1 MIENGWRWVDN
12 EQKIDETCESQ
23 YLIVPGLF
31 WRLLNL
37 MGLLHFCF
45 WKAGG
50 VCYFAGKAL
59 GNACEVESLMTSMIG
74 GLQELVCSQK
84 YNVLVVGPSMVI
96 VFSPLVCMEELTKM
110 WALGRPHHKRCLI
123 LAGRVDP
130 PISPY
135 HILNSMPSIPIK
147 HNTCLEQPWQETTA
161 ADVWLR
167 PLWFSPKPPDPPS
180 KSTSTDCWAF
190 AWDWLWATFPPCWPL
205 LAAWGSDWSHFLN
218 WSRSKWY
225 CLWTS
230 SSFLCSFFTSDHQC
244 IQRERER
251 VDLQD
256 LQQYWSCCRPYISEL
271 FAARVYVLCGDV
283 HYLDVGDLWLFGNGL
298 EILPRVPHVGLTPS
312 CWQNILSGESD
323 IGTVQTAQSRTPSI
337 SIQHSQKSHP
347 QQTDHVKFPR
357 RVSKTLRFS
366 LFVIIIDWIEQ
377 SST

>member
-50 VCYFAGKAL
+50 VCYFAGKTL

-244 IQRERER
+244 IQRERESTYR
-251 VDLQD
+251 
-256 LQQYWSCCRPYISEL
+256 I
-271 FAARVYVLCGDV
+271 F
-283 HYLDVGDLWLFGNGL
+283 
-298 EILPRVPHVGLTPS
+298 
-312 CWQNILSGESD
+312 
-323 IGTVQTAQSRTPSI
+323 
-337 SIQHSQKSHP
+337 
-347 QQTDHVKFPR
+347 
-357 RVSKTLRFS
+357 
-366 LFVIIIDWIEQ
+366 
-377 SST
+377 SSTDPAADLTSVNYLLRVFMYFVVMFTTWTLAIFGYLATDSKYFRACLMWVWRPVAGKTYCQVSQILERFRQRKAEHHR

>member
-1 MIENGWRWVDN
+1 MFIFHQW
-12 EQKIDETCESQ
+12 
-23 YLIVPGLF
+23 
-31 WRLLNL
+31 
-37 MGLLHFCF
+37 
-45 WKAGG
+45 
-50 VCYFAGKAL
+50 
-59 GNACEVESLMTSMIG
+59 
-74 GLQELVCSQK
+74 
-84 YNVLVVGPSMVI
+84 
-96 VFSPLVCMEELTKM
+96 SPVYPE
-110 WALGRPHHKRCLI
+110 
-123 LAGRVDP
+123 
-130 PISPY
+130 
-135 HILNSMPSIPIK
+135 
-147 HNTCLEQPWQETTA
+147 
-161 ADVWLR
+161 
-167 PLWFSPKPPDPPS
+167 
-180 KSTSTDCWAF
+180 
-190 AWDWLWATFPPCWPL
+190 
-205 LAAWGSDWSHFLN
+205 
-218 WSRSKWY
+218 
-225 CLWTS
+225 
-230 SSFLCSFFTSDHQC
+230 
-244 IQRERER
+244 RERER